1 MNLDIENKK
10 ELIRFN
16 KEEKIELET
25 LKMDFF
31 KEKQNIMKNNTPF
44 LWSLKNNFQDKSH
57 KQQLEKIKLLFELI
71 NCNSKVANVY
81 FLRYYFYNIELVIF
95 IVKIVLK

>member
-31 KEKQNIMKNNTPF
+31 KEKQNIMRNNTAF

-57 KQQLEKIKLLFELI
+57 KQQLEKIKLLFEL
-71 NCNSKVANVY
+71 K
-81 FLRYYFYNIELVIF
+81 
-95 IVKIVLK
+95 K